1 MYIGK
6 KGKPTNGPPLFQN
19 EYSPNRN
26 LFDKEPR
33 IALPRKHPK
42 NALAHRRV
50 STPAARSFA
59 RPREKDAASTLPRWL
74 NLRFPP
80 ASEPERTPPRLM
92 MQRLRCPRDEWSSA
106 CAGYSYSTT
115 LTQPMR
121 NSFSSGLPFTDWE
134 AATMGSHFCTYC
146 LAVSVFLQKSSRYF
160 SAPSMSP
167 LSQNSR

>member
-42 NALAHRRV
+42 NA
-50 STPAARSFA
+50 
-59 RPREKDAASTLPRWL
+59 ASTLPRWL
-74 NLRFPP
+74 NLWFPP

-92 MQRLRCPRDEWSSA
+92 MQRLRCPRGEWSSA

-167 LSQNSR
+167 FSQNSR